1 MGGVRPFTVEGSP
14 RQEPGKAPTVQY
26 RMVSPDYFRT
36 MKIPL
41 IRGRDFTKQDEA
53 QAAGVVIIN
62 QAFQRRYFPDEDPV
76 GKRITLG
83 GYDDQLGEIVGVVG
97 DVRHWWAGTE
107 AEPEMYW
114 AYSQAWLAR
123 SPTLSRLRR
132 SLTLALRTDGDP
144 QSLIRDVRREVIALD
159 KALPVSGVRTMEER
173 MGASL
178 AGKRFNTLL
187 LSLFAALALILAVVG
202 LYGVISYTVAE
213 RTRDIGVRM
222 ALGAQTGD
230 VLRLVI
236 GRGMTLTLAGVG
248 IGLLAS
254 FALTRLMKDMLFE
267 VGPTDPLTF
276 VAIAVLLT
284 AAALTACY
292 IPARRA
298 TKVDPMVALRCE

>member
-1 MGGVRPFTVEGSP
+1 
-14 RQEPGKAPTVQY
+14 
-26 RMVSPDYFRT
+26 

-41 IRGRDFTKQDEA
+41 ISGRDFTKQDEG

-62 QAFQRRYFPDEDPV
+62 QALQRRYFPDEDPV
-76 GKRITLG
+76 GKRIMLG
-83 GYDDQLGEIVGVVG
+83 GYDDQLGEIVGVVE

-114 AYSQAWLAR
+114 DNSQVWMAR
-123 SPTLSRLRR
+123 SPTLNRLRR
-132 SLTLALRTDGDP
+132 SLTFALRTDGDP

-159 KALPVSGVRTMEER
+159 KAAPVTGVRTMEER

-178 AGKRFNTLL
+178 AGRRFNTLL

-213 RTRDIGVRM
+213 RTRDIGVRT